1 MSDVFIAK
9 RWNEVDEEGRVSALR
24 PGLGGGPGRTLAAAR
39 RCRRFVVRADFARCQ
54 RARACACRLS
64 GQAAG
69 DQFLGN
75 LVSAVREGNARAG
88 WAAKKIS
95 VGAVSGPGH

>member
-1 MSDVFIAK
+1 MIDCYIAK
-9 RWNEVDEEGRVSALR
+9 RWNGFDEAARLSALR
-24 PGLGGGPGRTLAAAR
+24 PGRGGGPGRTLAAAR

-75 LVSAVREGNARAG
+75 LVSAVRERSEEHPSELQSLMR
-88 WAAKKIS
+88 IS
-95 VGAVSGPGH
+95 YA